1 MVINLITVRL
11 LDKHPYGLRIDC
23 SRYRIE
29 VKMLALILSIAIANA
44 GDIEEVETYSEVE
57 SGMAAWGAYEAHFES
72 ENMSEHALE
81 HGREW
86 SCGTTVVQGV
96 RDNWDSFTAEQQAR
110 ITERLTPWKDDFM
123 ATMEP
128 NPAPPMGNPA
138 TNTCFEVSRPSGTG
152 QGLNR
157 LDSEHFSVQWDDSLT
172 QSTVQSFS
180 DALETSWDVEVDQMD
195 WRAPDK
201 TSMYLILVYISNDN
215 MGGAYTSIDRCGND
229 YTPYIVAG
237 RDSFWGTWYQDMAAH
252 EFNHAIQFAYGMAN
266 ESWLWEAT
274 ALWIEEYVFPS
285 HNAWSD
291 YITGYTK
298 NPHLAINADNRNS
311 NSEFLHMY
319 GMGILNFYLDEYVGG
334 PELIRDIWEYSS
346 NENGFYSLWIG
357 DALDSLG
364 YDWDEAYEGFIAANT
379 VMDYLEGGDMPTTK
393 IEDKVTSFPASG
405 GSSSSHEPEGYGQ
418 NYIRIKTTGA
428 NDAAPNL
435 LVNFVGDSSSDW
447 LVELVGT
454 DGRTVV
460 DTFVMPIGDT
470 GIGEL
475 EFYRFGDYEYVWL
488 VVSPLGNTSKSY
500 SYEWEID
507 AVEGSGDLDTGDGG
521 SDAVGGCGCS
531 ASGDVPS
538 ALVSWSWMVLFGLVI
553 SRRRKANIEVS

>member
-1 MVINLITVRL
+1 
-11 LDKHPYGLRIDC
+11 
-23 SRYRIE
+23 
-29 VKMLALILSIAIANA
+29 MLAIRLSIVAILLSIVAILLSTGVAGAGELQQPTISDTVSAQNA
-44 GDIEEVETYSEVE
+44 WE
-57 SGMAAWGAYEAHFES
+57 AYEAHFES
-72 ENMSEHALE
+72 GDALAHANE

-86 SCGTTVVQGV
+86 ACGTSVVQGV
-96 RDNWDSFTAEQQAR
+96 RQNWESFTAEQQR
-110 ITERLTPWKDDFM
+110 QITERLTPWKDDFM
-123 ATMEP
+123 APMEA

-138 TNTCFEVSRPSGTG
+138 TSTCFEVSRPSGTG

-157 LDSEHFSVQWDDSLT
+157 LDSEHFSVQWDDSMS

-180 DALETSWDVEVDQMD
+180 DALEASWDVEVDQMN

-201 TSMYLILVYISNDN
+201 TAMYLILVYISNDN
-215 MGGAYTSIDRCGND
+215 MGGAYTSIDRCGSD

-266 ESWLWEAT
+266 EAWMWEAT

-285 HNAWSD
+285 HNSWSD

-334 PELIRDIWEYSS
+334 PELIRDIWDYSR
-346 NENGFYSLWIG
+346 NAGGFYSLWIG
-357 DALDSLG
+357 DAVDALG
-364 YDWDEAYEGFIAANT
+364 YDWDEAYEGFVAANT
-379 VMDYLEGGDMPTTK
+379 VMDYLEGDDMPTTK

-405 GSSSSHEPEGYGQ
+405 GSSSNHEPEGYGQ

-428 NDAAPNL
+428 TEAQSNL
-435 LVNFVGDSSSDW
+435 MVNFTGDSSSDW
-447 LVELVGT
+447 LVQLVGT
-454 DGRTVV
+454 EGGTVV
-460 DTFVMPIGDT
+460 DTFVMSVDDT
-470 GIGEL
+470 GEGEL

-488 VVSPLGNTSKSY
+488 VVSPLGKTTKSY

-507 AVEGSGDLDTGDGG
+507 AVEGSGELDTGDGG
-521 SDAVGGCGCS
+521 GEVPGGCSCS
-531 ASGDVPS
+531 IGGDPSNVPI
-538 ALVSWSWMVLFGLVI
+538 SWSWVALFGVAI
-553 SRRRKANIEVS
+553 MRRRKAIIEV

>member
-1 MVINLITVRL
+1 MATIR
-11 LDKHPYGLRIDC
+11 
-23 SRYRIE
+23 
-29 VKMLALILSIAIANA
+29 LSIVAILLAGAAANA
-44 GDIEEVETYSEVE
+44 SDFQE
-57 SGMAAWGAYEAHFES
+57 SSASDPEAARVAWEAYESHFES
-72 ENMSEHALE
+72 DQSLNLAHE

-86 SCGTTVVQGV
+86 SCGTSAVQGV
-96 RDNWDSFTAEQQAR
+96 RDNWGSFTPDQQAQ

-123 ATMEP
+123 APMEA

-138 TNTCFEVSRPSGTG
+138 TSTCFEISRPSGTG

-157 LDSEHFSVQWDDSLT
+157 LDSEHFSVQWDDSIS

-180 DALETSWDVEVDQMD
+180 DALEAGWEVEVEQMG
-195 WRAPDK
+195 WRAPEK
-201 TSMYLILVYISNDN
+201 SSTYLTLVYISNDN
-215 MGGAYTSIDRCGND
+215 MGGAYTTIDRCGSS
-229 YTPYIVAG
+229 YVPYIVAG

-266 ESWLWEAT
+266 ESWNWEAT

-334 PELIRDIWEYSS
+334 PELIRDVWEYSR
-346 NENGFYSLWIG
+346 NVGGFYSMWIG
-357 DALDSLG
+357 DAVDDLG
-364 YDWDEAYEGFIAANT
+364 YDWDEAYAGFVAANT
-379 VMDYLEGGDMPTTK
+379 VMDYLEGEDMPTTK

-405 GSSSSHEPEGYGQ
+405 GSSSNHEPEGYGQ

-428 NDAAPNL
+428 TEAAPNL
-435 LVNFVGDSSSDW
+435 MVNFTGDSSSDW
-447 LVELVGT
+447 LVQLVGT
-454 DGRTVV
+454 DGGTVV
-460 DTFVMPIGDT
+460 DTFVMPVGDD
-470 GIGEL
+470 GAGEL

-488 VVSPLGNTSKSY
+488 VVSPLGKTTRSY

-507 AVEGSGDLDTGDGG
+507 AVEGSGELDTGDGG
-521 SDAVGGCGCS
+521 GEAVAGCGCS
-531 ASGDVPS
+531 SVSGESRILLNPM
-538 ALVSWSWMVLFGLVI
+538 WMVLLGVVA
-553 SRRRKANIEVS
+553 SRRRQTKEVM